1 MRRRIYAVGSSP
13 LVRGARYR
21 REGGA
26 IHCGIIPA
34 RAGSTGRSGHPLP
47 WRRDHP
53 RSCGEHDRIREKY
66 GSRTGSSPLV
76 RGARRQTCRGS
87 SDGRIIPARAG
98 STAWN
103 AQVCPAVRDHPRSCG
118 EHCELGE
125 GYCLIKGSSPLVR
138 GALSA
143 NLSSLWPSRIIPAR
157 AGSTGS
163 CRVTKYRT
171 QDHPRSCGE
180 HISFSVWI
188 SGTAGSSPLVRGAP
202 VGRKAELGEAGI
214 IPARAG
220 STAMLRRSGSTMKD
234 HPRSCGEHSSPNS
247 NIFELK
253 GSSPLVRGA
262 PCDM

>member
-98 STAWN
+98 STPRSCIRLA
-103 AQVCPAVRDHPRSCG
+103 AVRDHPRSCG
-118 EHCELGE
+118 EHAGSPPEALGRPGSSPLVRGAPALRGGPFPAPGIIPARAGSTRLSGWRCRRFWDHPRSCGEHRMECASLSCCE
-125 GYCLIKGSSPLVR
+125 GSSPLVR
-138 GALSA
+138 GAL
-143 NLSSLWPSRIIPAR
+143 
-157 AGSTGS
+157 
-163 CRVTKYRT
+163 
-171 QDHPRSCGE
+171 
-180 HISFSVWI
+180 
-188 SGTAGSSPLVRGAP
+188 
-202 VGRKAELGEAGI
+202 
-214 IPARAG
+214 
-220 STAMLRRSGSTMKD
+220 
-234 HPRSCGEHSSPNS
+234 
-247 NIFELK
+247 
-253 GSSPLVRGA
+253 
-262 PCDM
+262 